1 MWNDFNHG
9 WLALLQKQKDLT
21 ESEQKLEVAQSLI
34 SKDGLED
41 MGKELV
47 RLCDG
52 IEKHGLVDYEYGVWE
67 ERIIAGKFF
76 RRTLV
81 KWSRGMYANL
91 TGYSSHGLSR
101 PLRIGR

>member
-21 ESEQKLEVAQSLI
+21 ESEQKLQVAQSLI

-76 RRTLV
+76 RRTLE
-81 KWSRGMYANL
+81 KWSRDMYANL
-91 TGYSSHGLSR
+91 MGYSSHGLPR